1 MKLTIQISNMI
12 APDVQGQ
19 VAQEVNDRLARA
31 TKDLQEKYARGEGG
45 DDADDTIDG
54 PSGNAYKE
62 KYAQEQ
68 KEKKGKKQKAQDTNT
83 AQEGNGKESDDEDD
97 GDEDIELRN
106 IRQQRLRQIKQQQ
119 NQKLENIGK
128 GHGQYREIVQ
138 DEFLAEVT
146 GSLKVIC
153 HFYHRDFPRCEI
165 MNHHLQILAARH
177 IETKFIKINA
187 EKTPFFVDK
196 VCIC

>member
-1 MKLTIQISNMI
+1 MS
-12 APDVQGQ
+12 
-19 VAQEVNDRLARA
+19 
-31 TKDLQEKYARGEGG
+31 RGPACTHLLNSEEGG
-45 DDADDTIDG
+45 EAT
-54 PSGNAYKE
+54 
-62 KYAQEQ
+62 
-68 KEKKGKKQKAQDTNT
+68 
-83 AQEGNGKESDDEDD
+83 
-97 GDEDIELRN
+97 DEDIELRN